1 MEICDDFSWQHPVV
15 SYTVEVVVGT
25 AYPGICKLPETSDRM
40 TPAHPKKVHRR
51 PSRDNLPRNHHRRR
65 SGTRTPCCQ
74 RTPAILPVHYLT
86 CARTGPVISIS
97 FKTITKRRK
106 RRAARGACVLCR
118 RAPREGSQPHNWMSR
133 DYIELC
139 RLQMVSDPCDSFCRH
154 GGPRAR
160 PT

>member
-1 MEICDDFSWQHPVV
+1 M
-15 SYTVEVVVGT
+15 VVGAGT
-25 AYPGICKLPETSDRM
+25 ACLGTDRPPATFGRTKPALPKTAR
-40 TPAHPKKVHRR
+40 RR
-51 PSRDNLPRNHHRRR
+51 PSPSILPRSRRPR
-65 SGTRTPCCQ
+65 HSSIRTPW
-74 RTPAILPVHYLT
+74 RSASTPAIYSSTLT
-86 CARTGPVISIS
+86 CAPTNLVINIS
-97 FKTITKRRK
+97 LKTTVVPRK

-139 RLQMVSDPCDSFCRH
+139 RLQMVSDPSDSFCWR